1 MGNYVRILEEV
12 EAVQATETNI
22 EELRKLGG
30 LGVKKVIPDRHSAS
44 YYTIPGI
51 NIVLWVGSWLI
62 KHPSGM
68 LEVKSSQLF
77 HRDYHTLDISGLS
90 LNVRN
95 TYFIQFCEV
104 DF

>member
-22 EELRKLGG
+22 EELKKLGG
-30 LGVKKVIPDRHSAS
+30 AGITKTTTSWDKSS
-44 YYTIPGI
+44 YYIIPGI

-62 KHPSGM
+62 KHPSGR

-77 HRDYHTLDISGLS
+77 HREY
-90 LNVRN
+90 
-95 TYFIQFCEV
+95 EPK
-104 DF
+104 